1 MAGIVSNL
9 LQSSLQ
15 PSSIPTYKRARKLF
29 HQFLYFTFEDVD
41 FTLPISSPVL
51 ALFIAY
57 MYKRS
62 YAASTVNTYVSA
74 LGYSHKLA
82 GFADPTKV
90 FYVTQILKGYSKLG
104 FRLDQSSTD

>member
-82 GFADPTKV
+82 GFTGPTKV